1 MSAPEIKRFVVAQFA
16 DDVTVDDLADDFDL
30 LDNGVIDSLG
40 LLRLI
45 AWLGDRY
52 SIPVDDIDI
61 EPDNFRT
68 IDAMAAFVAQHRA
81 AAVPSPR

>member
-1 MSAPEIKRFVVAQFA
+1 VSAPEIKRFVVRQFA
-16 DDVTVDDLADDFDL
+16 DDVAVDDLADDFDL
-30 LDNGVIDSLG
+30 LDNGVVDSLG

-61 EPDNFRT
+61 EPDDFRT
-68 IDAMAAFVAQHRA
+68 VDAMAAFVARHRA
-81 AAVPSPR
+81 VPAAG